1 MPDHEF
7 TATVRLQER
16 LPIIDLKGE
25 VNSFAEDALDAAFS
39 QACATE
45 PSAVLLNFQ
54 NVTYVNSTG
63 IALIVA
69 LLARARKAHMQLI
82 VAGLSDHYR
91 HVFSITRLTDFMTIC
106 DDEAGAIAVAAPS
119 NTEN

>member
-1 MPDHEF
+1 MPDHDF

-25 VNSFAEDALDAAFS
+25 VNSFAEDALGAAFS

-69 LLARARKAHMQLI
+69 LLAQARKAHMQLI
-82 VAGLSDHYR
+82 VAGLSEHYR
-91 HVFSITRLTDFMTIC
+91 HVFSITRLADFMTIC
-106 DDEAGAIAVAAPS
+106 DDEPSAIATAAS
-119 NTEN
+119 SKTES

>member
-16 LPIIDLKGE
+16 FPIIDLKGE

-91 HVFSITRLTDFMTIC
+91 HVFSITRLADFMTIC
-106 DDEAGAIAVAAPS
+106 DDEAGAIAMAAPS
-119 NTEN
+119 KTEN

>member
-25 VNSFAEDALDAAFS
+25 VNSFAEDSLDAAFS
-39 QACATE
+39 QACSTA

-69 LLARARKAHMQLI
+69 LLAQARKAHMQLI

-106 DDEAGAIAVAAPS
+106 DDEADAIAVAAPS
-119 NTEN
+119 KTEN